1 MKLFLIR
8 HGESEANRKMIYA
21 GQSDAKLTELGC
33 EQARAIRLI
42 LENIPF
48 DKVYSSDLSRAY
60 DTQSLALPGFHAELT
75 PLLREYD
82 VGSLEGKPF
91 LTMAQR
97 TNCEDARDYTPYGGE
112 NTEMVNQ
119 RIRKFLNMLEEN
131 PADYV
136 AAFAH
141 NGVMCST
148 LSVVLGAAYEYA
160 AVRSGNC
167 AIHVFDFDGKMWRL
181 AAWNYMK
188 PV

>member
-8 HGESEANRKMIYA
+8 HGESVANREMTYA

-33 EQARAIRLI
+33 DQARAIRPI

-48 DKVYSSDLSRAY
+48 GKVYSSDLSRAY
-60 DTQSLALPGFHAELT
+60 DTQKLALPDFCAELT

-82 VGSLEGKPF
+82 VGNLEGKPF

-97 TNCEDARDYTPYGGE
+97 TNCEDARDYSPYGGE
-112 NTEMVNQ
+112 NTELVNQ
-119 RIRKFLNMLEEN
+119 RIRKFLRMLEED
-131 PADYV
+131 PCDYV

-148 LSVVLGAAYEYA
+148 LSVVLGAPYEYS

>member
-8 HGESEANRKMIYA
+8 HGESEANRTKTYA
-21 GQSDAKLTELGC
+21 GQSDPKLTDLGRA
-33 EQARAIRLI
+33 QAEAIRPI
-42 LENIPF
+42 LEKIPF

-60 DTQSLALPGFHAELT
+60 DTQALALPGYTPELT
-75 PLLREYD
+75 PLLREYA
-82 VGSLEGKPF
+82 VGDLTGKPF
-91 LTMAQR
+91 LSMAQR
-97 TNCEDARDYTPYGGE
+97 TNCEDARDYSPYGGE

-119 RIRKFLNMLEEN
+119 RIRKFLEMLEKD
-131 PADYV
+131 PCDYV

-148 LSVVLGAAYEYA
+148 LSVVLQAPYEYA

-181 AAWNYMK
+181 AAWNYMT